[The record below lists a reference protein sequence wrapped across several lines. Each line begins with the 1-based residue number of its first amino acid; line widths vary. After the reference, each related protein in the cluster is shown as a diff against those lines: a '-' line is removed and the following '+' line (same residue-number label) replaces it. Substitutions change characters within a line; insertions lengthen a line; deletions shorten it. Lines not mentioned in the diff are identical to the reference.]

1 MTFQVQLLNAK
12 GECLELSFWK
22 RRIEAQDVA
31 VGYAVEKLRED
42 GMPFKDEM
50 LISRLI
56 KAVHRKAGLSVG
68 YDGNR
73 IRVVKLKPANNK
85 F

>member
-1 MTFQVQLLNAK
+1 MTYQVQLLNKA
-12 GECLELSFWK
+12 GECIELSFWK
-22 RRIEAQDVA
+22 RRIEASDVA

-50 LISRLI
+50 LISRLT
-56 KAVHRKAGLSVG
+56 KAVFRKKGLHVG
-68 YDGNR
+68 NEGNT
-73 IRVVKLKPANNK
+73 IRVVKLKPANNR